1 MEQPIKQFEK
11 FTNEVQQ
18 NHENDPNE
26 KVDVKI
32 LSHEI
37 YKNFPQFYLFTGE
50 LYKRYKSIK
59 DENNTLV
66 EKNKKLEGENIELD
80 TCNKKLVS
88 DLQKVFANNGSL
100 KLVAE
105 TKYNNLM
112 KLMKAEKKEYQKT
125 INKDKKE
132 YEKLQEYAIECK
144 RHLAKIL
151 RQNRNLQYHKKDLLQ
166 ILEELGIKLSKE
178 ENASHE
184 IQKLKDCKEESI
196 KLEERVKELTQK
208 FQHEVANSK
217 NQLENIKELVNR
229 VSVLE
234 SQKLEAEEKAKLT
247 SQLQDEKNEQLEEEV
262 FKLKSNIIVLKKE
275 KEASDMARKILL
287 QQKEKET
294 EEMKNIITKN
304 EEKLTYLKNMIRE
317 NEEEKEASNKL
328 RARLQEKVVE
338 LEEKAKKRT
347 INHALAINN
356 NALLESNRALLS
368 SNRVLNQILQEQ
380 KSISEEKENMRNAA
394 NLQLYKRDDAELVE
408 SLLLLKNSV
417 VDEDSLEEEEDQ
429 GNDDNKEYHDEDE
442 EEDDEEED
450 DDDEEYHDDNED
462 EEEDDEVQ
470 PKKIR
475 KLSYGQVLAR
485 RGGQPRRPYPR
496 RKRSLPNRFAD
507 QDHGKQLG
515 NDIVKRVKVS
525 ERILYTED

>member
-1 MEQPIKQFEK
+1 LKQKKSVIKE
-11 FTNEVQQ
+11 
-18 NHENDPNE
+18 HD
-26 KVDVKI
+26 
-32 LSHEI
+32 
-37 YKNFPQFYLFTGE
+37 
-50 LYKRYKSIK
+50 
-59 DENNTLV
+59 
-66 EKNKKLEGENIELD
+66 
-80 TCNKKLVS
+80 
-88 DLQKVFANNGSL
+88 
-100 KLVAE
+100 
-105 TKYNNLM
+105 NLM

-125 INKDKKE
+125 INKEKREYEKTINKEKKE

-144 RHLAKIL
+144 RHLVKML
-151 RQNRNLQYHKKDLLQ
+151 RLNRNLKYHKKDLLQ

-217 NQLENIKELVNR
+217 NQLENIRELVNR
-229 VSVLE
+229 VSLLE

-275 KEASDMARKILL
+275 KEAS
-287 QQKEKET
+287 E
-294 EEMKNIITKN
+294 NIITKN

-317 NEEEKEASNKL
+317 SEEEKEASNKL

-347 INHALAINN
+347 INLTINN

-394 NLQLYKRDDAELVE
+394 NLQLDKRDAELVE
-408 SLLLLKNSV
+408 SLLLLKGSV
-417 VDEDSLEEEEDQ
+417 VDEDSLEEDDQ
-429 GNDDNKEYHDEDE
+429 GNGDNKEEHD
-442 EEDDEEED
+442 DDEEEELD
-450 DDDEEYHDDNED
+450 DEEEELDDEEEELDDDEEYHDDI

-485 RGGQPRRPYPR
+485 RGGQPRWLYPR